1 MNHKTR
7 KTTRRRK
14 KPDPQLPENLRHV
27 NLHAAG
33 IDIGSTEHWVAA
45 PPGSDPEPVRSFG
58 AFTADLH
65 ALAEWLKT
73 CGVTTVAM
81 ESTGVYWIPLFQ
93 ILETRGFEV
102 LLVNAR
108 HVKNVPG
115 RKSDV
120 LDCQW
125 LQELHTYG
133 LLRGSFRPEDSICV
147 LRAYWRHRD
156 NLVRAV
162 SGHIQHM
169 QKALMQMNLQLHH
182 VISDVTG
189 VTGLAIIR
197 AIVAGERDPHQLA
210 EHKDHRIKAT
220 KATIAKALEG
230 DYRTE
235 HLFVLKQALEL
246 HDFYGTQIEACD
258 REMEAHLRTLE
269 SRVDPAKAPI
279 GPGRQCHKKPERNE
293 PVFDLRGE
301 LYRLLGVDLTTIPG
315 IQASTAQTLI
325 SELGCD
331 ISRWKSEK
339 HFASW
344 LGLCPGVKITGGKP
358 LSGRTRRVVNR
369 AATAL
374 RIAAQAVGRS
384 KTALGA
390 FYRRLKARLGAPK
403 ANTATAHKLARMV
416 YRLLKFGQAYVER
429 GDQAYEQH
437 FQNRLIRNLH
447 KQASSLGFQL
457 VPQTILPRPVS

>member
-1 MNHKTR
+1 MNPKKKKSKT
-7 KTTRRRK
+7 RRK
-14 KPDPQLPENLRHV
+14 KPAEAPLPESLRRV

-33 IDIGSTEHWVAA
+33 IDIGATEHWVAV
-45 PPGSDPEPVRSFG
+45 PPGSDEKPVRGFG
-58 AFTADLH
+58 SFTADLQ
-65 ALAEWLKT
+65 ALADWLKA

-93 ILETRGFEV
+93 ILETRGFAV

-125 LQELHTYG
+125 LQELHTFG
-133 LLRGSFRPEDSICV
+133 LLRGSFRPEDEICV

-156 NLVRAV
+156 NLIKAT
-162 SGHIQHM
+162 SAHIQQM
-169 QKALMQMNLQLHH
+169 QKALLQMNLQLHH

-197 AIVAGERDPHQLA
+197 AILAGERDPHQLA
-210 EHKDHRIKAT
+210 TYKDHRIKASVE
-220 KATIAKALEG
+220 TIAKALEG
-230 DYRTE
+230 DYRAE
-235 HLFVLKQALEL
+235 QLFVLSQALEL
-246 HDFYGTQIEACD
+246 HDFFALKIAACD
-258 REMEAHLRTLE
+258 REIEAQLRRMESKAGTPAEPLGPSRQAHKL
-269 SRVDPAKAPI
+269 P
-279 GPGRQCHKKPERNE
+279 QRNE

-315 IQASTAQTLI
+315 LQAATAQTLV
-325 SELGCD
+325 SEIGCD
-331 ISRWKSEK
+331 ISRWKTEK

-344 LGLCPGVKITGGKP
+344 LGLCPGVKITGGKAYKT
-358 LSGRTRRVVNR
+358 RTRHVVNR

-374 RIAAQAVGRS
+374 RLAAQAVGRS

-390 FYRRLKARLGAPK
+390 FYRRLKSRLGAPK

-416 YRLLKFGQAYVER
+416 YRLLKFGQAYVDR
-429 GDQAYEQH
+429 GDQAYEEH
-437 FQNRLIRNLH
+437 FKNRLLRNLH
-447 KQASSLGFQL
+447 KQAHHLGYNL
-457 VPQTILPRPVS
+457 VIQPVSES

>member
-1 MNHKTR
+1 MSQKKR
-7 KTTRRRK
+7 KPKRPTK
-14 KPDPQLPENLRHV
+14 ASDAPLPESLRRV

-33 IDIGSTEHWVAA
+33 IDIGSTEHWVAV
-45 PPGSDPEPVRSFG
+45 PPGSDPRPVRSFG
-58 AFTADLH
+58 TYTADLH
-65 ALAEWLKT
+65 ALADWLKA
-73 CGVTTVAM
+73 CGVSTVAM
-81 ESTGVYWIPLFQ
+81 ESTGVYWIALFQ
-93 ILETRGFEV
+93 ILETRGFAV

-125 LQELHTYG
+125 LQELHTFG
-133 LLRGSFRPEDSICV
+133 LLRGSFRPEDEICV

-156 NLVRAV
+156 NLIKAT
-162 SGHIQHM
+162 SAHIQQM

-197 AIVAGERDPHQLA
+197 AIVTGERDPQRLA
-210 EHKDHRIKAT
+210 AFKDHRIKAST
-220 KATIAKALEG
+220 ATIAKALEG
-230 DYRTE
+230 DYRAE
-235 HLFVLKQALEL
+235 HLFVLEQALEL
-246 HDFYGTQIEACD
+246 HDFYAQKVDACDRQIEAQL
-258 REMEAHLRTLE
+258 RRMESKAAKQPLAP
-269 SRVDPAKAPI
+269 SRQ
-279 GPGRQCHKKPERNE
+279 GHKLPQRNE

-301 LYRLLGVDLTTIPG
+301 LYRVLGVDLTSIPG
-315 IQASTAQTLI
+315 LQASTAQSLV
-325 SELGCD
+325 SEIGCD
-331 ISRWKSEK
+331 IGKWKTEK

-344 LGLCPGVKITGGKP
+344 LGLCPGTKITGGKR
-358 LSGRTRRVVNR
+358 LSGRTRHVVNR

-390 FYRRLKARLGAPK
+390 FYRRLKSRLGAPK
-403 ANTATAHKLARMV
+403 ANTATAHKLARLV

-429 GDQAYEQH
+429 GEQAYEQH
-437 FQNRLIRNLH
+437 FKNRLLRNLQ
-447 KQASSLGFQL
+447 KQASHLGYHL
-457 VPQTILPRPVS
+457 VPHPITPGPVS